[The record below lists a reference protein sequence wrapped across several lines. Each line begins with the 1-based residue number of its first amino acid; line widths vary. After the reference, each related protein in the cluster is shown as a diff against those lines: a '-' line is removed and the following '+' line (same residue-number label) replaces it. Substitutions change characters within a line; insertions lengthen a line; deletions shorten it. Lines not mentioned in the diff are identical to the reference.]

1 MTRLR
6 ENALLNSDIPFLYKD
21 ISGTF
26 KILFQNVR
34 SLHLH
39 FPDVASDYN
48 VKAAEINIFVETAL
62 CSNDN
67 NDLYHI
73 PSFQL
78 SRNDFMPHDTRTPY
92 GTAVYVKENVHL
104 SSEPLRC
111 NYNDV
116 EMTLIRV
123 NQPVHDLHIIGIYR
137 SKSKV
142 KTSRFIDALKHLH
155 SNIINDPNAP
165 VIIMGDFNIN
175 FMESTSDKNSLYK
188 YLIEEEQYEQLINEF
203 TTDYKTQIDHI
214 YTNIPE
220 RVKNSGV
227 LESYFS
233 DHKPIFVS
241 LN

>member
-1 MTRLR
+1 
-6 ENALLNSDIPFLYKD
+6 
-21 ISGTF
+21 
-26 KILFQNVR
+26 VR

-92 GTAVYVKENVHL
+92 GTVVYVKENVHL

-155 SNIINDPNAP
+155 SNIINYPNAP

-188 YLIEEEQYEQLINEF
+188 YLIE
-203 TTDYKTQIDHI
+203 
-214 YTNIPE
+214 
-220 RVKNSGV
+220 
-227 LESYFS
+227 
-233 DHKPIFVS
+233 
-241 LN
+241 